1 MRDRRL
7 QVFQEAFEGLVES
20 LEAMVRLSRWTGPEP
35 KPEPLVNSAAKLLD
49 RLGAAGRLST
59 SRFHGPPTDVAK
71 VTAMCAALKRLDAA
85 HLAYRQRVGMASVD
99 LDALAVL
106 ESEVAA
112 TAATSDS
119 WR

>member
-1 MRDRRL
+1 MKDRRL
-7 QVFQEAFEGLVES
+7 QVFQEAVEGLVES
-20 LEAMVRLSRWTGPEP
+20 LEATVRLSRWTGTEP

-59 SRFHGPPTDVAK
+59 SHFHGPPTDVAK
-71 VTAMCAALKRLDAA
+71 VTAMREALKRLDAA
-85 HLAYRQRVGMASVD
+85 YLTYRQKIGFSAVD
-99 LDALAVL
+99 LDALVNL